1 MVDIAATPQDIA
13 LNTLTQAPSTPQ
25 TPSMTGRSSGQL
37 ASQSDAA
44 GLDGIIRKTIS
55 QPAVRRAMPA
65 IIALAAVVLF
75 ILVYSWSQTSPYRT
89 VYPGLSE
96 ADRQSAFEALSNA
109 DFSAKIDAQTGQL
122 KVPSPRY
129 HEARLYLASQG
140 LPKSTAT
147 GSIGAM
153 SETAAMTTSQFME
166 QVRYISAVEIELAAS
181 VAKIST
187 IESARVH
194 LATPK
199 QSVFVRN
206 REAAKAS
213 VVVSP
218 YPGRV
223 VSEAQVQAIIHLIAS
238 SVPYLATENVSV
250 VDQRGELL
258 TNYEGSRS
266 LMSSE
271 QMDHKQSREE
281 IYRNRINDFLSPIVG
296 MGNVRSEVDMQID
309 FTEIEST
316 YEEYDG
322 NDNGPHARS
331 EILTMEQKGD
341 SLAMGIPGAV
351 SNTAP
356 TDGSKTDPED
366 DTKTDQVLTDPNIN
380 MLSSRTTR
388 NYEMD
393 KTIRYVKRQGGIVE
407 RISVAVVLNP
417 PRPIVLEGEDQDE
430 PDNAVSGEFSE
441 LELERFS
448 NLVKSLIGFNADRGD
463 VVTIVSARFE
473 TPQVI
478 EPRLEPWYENGQMMS
493 LIKSSAVVLAF
504 IALLLLVVKPAIGVY
519 SSASVATPQALA
531 RTGASSSE
539 KEQKPNSA
547 VKKGILGDVAL
558 SSRSYENKV
567 ETVRGLVETETGRVA
582 NLLKNMVQTQKSQAG
597 S

>member
-1 MVDIAATPQDIA
+1 MVDITATPQDLA
-13 LNTLTQAPSTPQ
+13 LNTLAQVPGGAQTQ
-25 TPSMTGRSSGQL
+25 SMAGRSSGQL
-37 ASQSDAA
+37 ASQSDAV
-44 GLDGIIRKTIS
+44 GLDGMIRKTIS

-65 IIALAAVVLF
+65 IIALMTVMLF

-96 ADRQSAFEALSNA
+96 VDRQSAFEALSNA
-109 DFSAKIDAQTGQL
+109 DFSAKIDTQTGEL
-122 KVPSPRY
+122 KVPSSRY

-140 LPKSTAT
+140 LPKSTVT

-166 QVRYISAVEIELAAS
+166 QVRYISAIEIELAAS
-181 VAKIST
+181 VSKIST

-194 LATPK
+194 LASPK

-223 VSEAQVQAIIHLIAS
+223 VSESQVQAIIHLIAS
-238 SVPYLATENVSV
+238 SVPYLATENVSI

-258 TNYEGSRS
+258 TNVEGSSS

-271 QMDHKQSREE
+271 HMAHKQSREE
-281 IYRNRINDFLSPIVG
+281 SYRNRINAFLSPIVG

-322 NDNGPHARS
+322 NDNGPRARS
-331 EILTMEQKGD
+331 EILTMEQQGG
-341 SLAMGIPGAV
+341 SQATGIPGATA
-351 SNTAP
+351 NTVPA
-356 TDGSKTDPED
+356 
-366 DTKTDQVLTDPNIN
+366 DPNANDSPSALNKN
-380 MLSSRTTR
+380 MLSSKTTR

-393 KTIRYVKRQGGIVE
+393 RAIRHVKRQGGLVE

-417 PRPIVLEGEDQDE
+417 PSPKILPNDE
-430 PDNAVSGEFSE
+430 QAKGSVDPNSGEFSE

-473 TPQVI
+473 PPELI
-478 EPRLEPWYENGQMMS
+478 EPISDPWYENSQVTS
-493 LIKSSAVVLAF
+493 LIKSSSVAAAF
-504 IALLLLVVKPAIGVY
+504 IALLLLVVKPAIGAY
-519 SSASVATPQALA
+519 SSPALPLGRA
-531 RTGASSSE
+531 GNTSLGGVTNMGASPGQAAQKDSLGQPSSYRGE
-539 KEQKPNSA
+539 P
-547 VKKGILGDVAL
+547 V
-558 SSRSYENKV
+558 SSRSYDDKV
-567 ETVRGLVETETGRVA
+567 DTVRALVAADSGRVA
-582 NLLKNMVQTQKSQAG
+582 NLLKSMIKNA
-597 S
+597 

>member
-1 MVDIAATPQDIA
+1 MVDIAATPQDVA
-13 LNTLTQAPSTPQ
+13 LNTLTQTP
-25 TPSMTGRSSGQL
+25 G
-37 ASQSDAA
+37 ASQTRSMVGRPSGPLVPQPGAA
-44 GLDGIIRKTIS
+44 GLDGIIRKTMS

-75 ILVYSWSQTSPYRT
+75 ILVYSLSQDSPYRT

-109 DFSAKIDAQTGQL
+109 DFSAKIDTQTGQV
-122 KVPSPRY
+122 KVPSSRY

-140 LPKSTAT
+140 LPKSTVT
-147 GSIGAM
+147 GSVGAM

-194 LATPK
+194 LASPK

-223 VSEAQVQAIIHLIAS
+223 VSESQVQAIIHLIAS

-258 TNYEGSRS
+258 TNYEGSTS

-271 QMDHKQSREE
+271 QMAHKQSREE
-281 IYRNRINDFLSPIVG
+281 SYRNRINDFLSPIVG
-296 MGNVRSEVDMQID
+296 KGNVRAEVDMQID

-322 NDNGPHARS
+322 NDNGPLARS
-331 EILTMEQKGD
+331 ETLTMEQKG
-341 SLAMGIPGAV
+341 SSQAMGIPGAT
-351 SNTAP
+351 SNTVPAENTNTDEAP
-356 TDGSKTDPED
+356 PA
-366 DTKTDQVLTDPNIN
+366 PNKS
-380 MLSSRTTR
+380 MLSSQTTR

-393 KTIRYVKRQGGIVE
+393 KAIRYVKRQGGIVE

-417 PRPIVLEGEDQDE
+417 PRAKVMADEDQTE
-430 PDNAVSGEFSE
+430 SENADRGEFSE

-448 NLVKSLIGFNADRGD
+448 NLVKSLIGFNAERGD

-473 TPQVI
+473 VPELI
-478 EPRLEPWYENGQMMS
+478 EPRLEPWYKNSQMVS
-493 LIKSSAVVLAF
+493 LIKSSAVAAAF

-519 SSASVATPQALA
+519 FPAPEPQGSASDESSQTGTRMPASSANAKQ
-531 RTGASSSE
+531 TGVLGQSDILGGEPNSSS
-539 KEQKPNSA
+539 
-547 VKKGILGDVAL
+547 
-558 SSRSYENKV
+558 SYDHKV
-567 ETVRGLVETETGRVA
+567 EAVRGLVDTDSGRVA
-582 NLLKNMVQTQKSQAG
+582 NLLKNMIQNK
-597 S
+597 